1 MPRRSQSRSRVQDL
15 PQGRIPTSHA
25 TVELTTDNADP
36 YGVMLWIDG
45 AESSYLDLAE
55 PSRLEFE
62 YMQQMMLVLRHARTE
77 AQLRA
82 VHLGGA
88 GCAMPRA
95 IAHEWPQARQI
106 AVEWD
111 EVLAQRVREWFDLP
125 RSPQLR
131 IRVADARTA
140 VEGFPAGSKDLVLRD
155 VFTGRQ
161 VPEHVRTVEF
171 TQEVARALAPQGLY
185 LLNTADRPP
194 LSNARR
200 EAATVAGVFDH
211 VLVIA
216 EPAVL
221 KGRRFGNVVI
231 AAAHGRLP
239 VTELLP
245 ALRALPVP
253 ANVLGREKVRSFIG
267 TYPPFRDPQAQ
278 SGSA

>member
-1 MPRRSQSRSRVQDL
+1 MPRRSQPRPRVQDL
-15 PQGRIPTSHA
+15 PQGRISTSHA
-25 TVELTTDNADP
+25 TVELTTDTADP
-36 YGVMLWIDG
+36 DGVMLWIDG
-45 AESSYLDLAE
+45 AESSYLDLAD

-62 YMQQMMLVLRHARTE
+62 YMQQMMLVLRYARTD
-77 AQLRA
+77 ARLRA

-111 EVLAQRVREWFDLP
+111 ELLAQRVREWFDLP

-131 IRVADARTA
+131 IRVADARAA
-140 VEGFPAGSKDLVLRD
+140 VEGFAAGSKDLVLRD
-155 VFTGRQ
+155 VFTGRF

-171 TQEVARALAPQGLY
+171 TREVARALAPEGLY

-194 LSNARR
+194 LTLARR
-200 EAATVAGVFDH
+200 ETATVAAVFDH

-231 AAAHGRLP
+231 AGAQHRLP
-239 VTELLP
+239 VTTLLP

-253 ANVLGREKVRSFIG
+253 AQVLDQEKVRSFIG
-267 TYPPFRDPQAQ
+267 TYPPFRDTDAQ